1 MKGCSK
7 PLFCLQKKSVYVI
20 LNLHICMQIQ
30 ENYRGIIMGTASNEE
45 IIYGKNAVTE
55 ALKAEKPIDTVF
67 VLKGAQGM
75 NQIIALAKKQGIV
88 VKDAGED
95 KLKALCGDKHGGVA
109 AALSSVSYCTVED
122 ILANAESKGKP
133 PFIIIC
139 DEIQDPHNLGAILR
153 TAECAGAHGVIIP
166 KRRSVGLN
174 ATVGKT
180 SAGAIEYMP
189 VAKVT
194 NLVKTME
201 QLKKEGLWF
210 ACADMGEND
219 HFDTNLKG
227 PIGLVIGSEGE
238 GVSRLVKE
246 NCDFTA
252 SIPMYGKISSL
263 NASVAAALLMYEV
276 VRQRNYS
283 K

>member
-1 MKGCSK
+1 
-7 PLFCLQKKSVYVI
+7 
-20 LNLHICMQIQ
+20 MQIQ

-109 AALSSVSYCTVED
+109 AALSAVSYCTVED

-139 DEIQDPHNLGAILR
+139 DEIQDPHNLGAIIR
-153 TAECAGAHGVIIP
+153 TAGGC
-166 KRRSVGLN
+166 
-174 ATVGKT
+174 
-180 SAGAIEYMP
+180 
-189 VAKVT
+189 
-194 NLVKTME
+194 
-201 QLKKEGLWF
+201 
-210 ACADMGEND
+210 
-219 HFDTNLKG
+219 
-227 PIGLVIGSEGE
+227 
-238 GVSRLVKE
+238 
-246 NCDFTA
+246 
-252 SIPMYGKISSL
+252 
-263 NASVAAALLMYEV
+263 
-276 VRQRNYS
+276 
-283 K
+283 

>member
-109 AALSSVSYCTVED
+109 AALSAVSYCTVED

-139 DEIQDPHNLGAILR
+139 DEIQDPHNLGAIIR
-153 TAECAGAHGVIIP
+153 TANLAGAHGVIIP
-166 KRRSVGLN
+166 KRRAVGLT
-174 ATVGKT
+174 ATVAKT
-180 SAGAIEYMP
+180 SAGAINYTP

-194 NLVKTME
+194 NLTAAIKE
-201 QLKKEGLWF
+201 LKEKGLWF
-210 ACADMGEND
+210 VCADMGGTEMYKLD
-219 HFDTNLKG
+219 LKG
-227 PIGLVIGSEGE
+227 PIGLVIGNEGE
-238 GVSRLVKE
+238 GVSKLVKE
-246 NCDFTA
+246 NCDFIA
-252 SIPMYGKISSL
+252 SIPMKGDIDSL
-263 NASVAAALLMYEV
+263 NASVAAGVLAYEI
-276 VRQRNYS
+276 VRQRLQ
-283 K
+283 